1 MNLTSLGIVIQL
13 ASTSVESWLDLWC
26 GDADFGT

>member
-1 MNLTSLGIVIQL
+1 MNLTSLGMVVQL
-13 ASTSVESWLDLWC
+13 ASTPVESWLDLRC